1 MATSK
6 APRVVLG
13 KPPATIH
20 RVVETFLPTGE
31 PCSIPIDYV
40 YRRRDEYGQ
49 LLDARLQAARA
60 ADAQR
65 EAASAAAVA
74 AGDEPAPPLTAA
86 EIQRMSVDATADHI
100 LDIASG
106 WGLPEPFDLAHVT
119 QLCNELPGVASAIV
133 DDYRAAIIEGRRGN

>member
-13 KPPATIH
+13 KPPATLH
-20 RVVETFLPTGE
+20 RVVDAFLPTGE

-40 YRRRDEYGQ
+40 YRRRDEYGE
-49 LLDARLQAARA
+49 LLDKRMQAAHDADTARDA
-60 ADAQR
+60 AN
-65 EAASAAAVA
+65 AAAIA
-74 AGDEPAPPLTAA
+74 AGGEPLPALSSADL
-86 EIQRMSVDATADHI
+86 QRMSVDATAAHI

-106 WGLPEPFDLAHVT
+106 WGLPEPFDLDHVA

-133 DDYRAAIIEGRRGN
+133 DEYRAAIIEGRRGN